1 MIDMP
6 LQITSFIQD
15 AEHEKHGESYFF
27 DSSSFTASPRKSDS
41 PQGSNSFFQK
51 KSPFGF
57 DDSVPG
63 SPASRAGTSPRYS
76 GGRAENS
83 FFDNFSRYDSFSATD
98 RGSPKQETFSR
109 FDSMSSSTQDN
120 NFSRFDS
127 MSSTAQDRSFA
138 RFDSMSSNA
147 GFDHG
152 HTYSFDDSDPFGS
165 SGPFKVSSESQT
177 GKNETD
183 KWAF

>member
-1 MIDMP
+1 
-6 LQITSFIQD
+6 
-15 AEHEKHGESYFF
+15 
-27 DSSSFTASPRKSDS
+27 
-41 PQGSNSFFQK
+41 
-51 KSPFGF
+51 
-57 DDSVPG
+57 
-63 SPASRAGTSPRYS
+63 
-76 GGRAENS
+76 
-83 FFDNFSRYDSFSATD
+83 
-98 RGSPKQETFSR
+98 
-109 FDSMSSSTQDN
+109 MSSSTLDN

>member
-1 MIDMP
+1 MKIS
-6 LQITSFIQD
+6 TV
-15 AEHEKHGESYFF
+15 H
-27 DSSSFTASPRKSDS
+27 FTASPRKSDS
-41 PQGSNSFFQK
+41 PQGNNSFFQK
-51 KSPFGF
+51 KSRFGF
-57 DDSVPG
+57 DDLIPG
-63 SPASRAGTSPRYS
+63 SPASRASTSPRYS

-83 FFDNFSRYDSFSATD
+83 FFDNFSRYDSFNATD

-109 FDSMSSSTQDN
+109 FDCMSSFTHDN

-152 HTYSFDDSDPFGS
+152 HTYATLSTRSMLGRTVMS
-165 SGPFKVSSESQT
+165 CTIKLNYLMKVMSC
-177 GKNETD
+177 
-183 KWAF
+183 

>member
-1 MIDMP
+1 MTPIDS
-6 LQITSFIQD
+6 LQVQGKVI
-15 AEHEKHGESYFF
+15 
-27 DSSSFTASPRKSDS
+27 PRKA
-41 PQGSNSFFQK
+41 
-51 KSPFGF
+51 
-57 DDSVPG
+57 VIV
-63 SPASRAGTSPRYS
+63 
-76 GGRAENS
+76 
-83 FFDNFSRYDSFSATD
+83 FSRKRVHLGLMIRFLAHQLLELAPHHGTVGEEQRILSLIISRDMTFSATD